1 MSKKIIFYRPAF
13 SLGHYDDYYEV
24 EGPCYVSLTEAM
36 NWFDPA
42 LNPEWAEAFT
52 GDYEYGRSPGGY
64 AVVRWTLE
72 LPTVG
77 HACEPLTE
85 EVWSGNENPYTGKRA
100 F

>member
-13 SLGHYDDYYEV
+13 SLGAYDDYYEV
-24 EGPCYVSLTEAM
+24 EGPCYISLTEAM

-42 LNPEWAEAFT
+42 LNPEWAETFNI
-52 GDYEYGRSPGGY
+52 DYRDRRSPKGY
-64 AVVRWTLE
+64 AIVCWTLE

-77 HACEPLTE
+77 HGSVPLIE
-85 EVWSGNENPYTGKRA
+85 EVWNENENPYIGKKA